1 METTKSF
8 DVLIQISTVEMAD
21 LMRSEGKIYIVVT
34 ALLLVFG
41 LMSLYIFFLDR
52 KVRQLTQQ
60 SKEERPEA
68 EEQNANTLEEHK

>member
-1 METTKSF
+1 MKATKAF
-8 DVLIQISTVEMAD
+8 DVLTQISTVEMAD
-21 LMRSEGKIYIVVT
+21 LMRSDGKIYVVVI

-60 SKEERPEA
+60 SKEEPPE
-68 EEQNANTLEEHK
+68 EKQRANTLEEHK